1 MYRSVNKA
9 ISNVTFKK
17 RRRPKVPLVMLQP
30 PPKPTESPNQSEHYI
45 DYELDDNCSF
55 LSDETNLGNEQS
67 RQSIGRVLSGITEV
81 ITKTFIRQRPKRH
94 IDNQDAHQFVTR
106 EESEYRLLLLFFAWT
121 LLVTLVTTG
130 LLITCP
136 FYCINPETIIWQH
149 KEQPV
154 PLKIPHILV
163 IYQDGRMLDYS
174 TNETLSPSRNV
185 SMKLS
190 CSNVHKKICHTY
202 PNRSTCYTYAYSD
215 LRRLYIFYGNAK
227 RDMTYIDS
235 QTFKHSTMPGTKLNN
250 AHIDGIGTKVGDKFI
265 MLGGYDGSEEF
276 NAGVSFNT
284 PSLSCSILGTKT
296 TIWSDKRQK
305 LIRSNQDF
313 ISVMV
318 ENSCVTGFNRTHF
331 LIVNAKSSDGQVL
344 GLVLMVDI
352 ESWTQTAMPRIP
364 ITNHASRITCDVEFS
379 KDSLHLIAISKM
391 HCSKAQN
398 SYYISPFKCIHGSN
412 EISVVYSY
420 DFESKEWN
428 QSDTTLE
435 HFGTLQIVNG
445 IRYFFNILN
454 GKGHLGYFYNAKEN
468 VWVQLNHSSYIEPD
482 VEIAWQ
488 IAENVLAV
496 PYLI

>member
-17 RRRPKVPLVMLQP
+17 KRRPKVTSVMLQP
-30 PPKPTESPNQSEHYI
+30 PPKPKESPNLFHNQSEHYI

-67 RQSIGRVLSGITEV
+67 RKSIGRVLSV

-94 IDNQDAHQFVTR
+94 IDNQDASQFVTR
-106 EESEYRLLLLFFAWT
+106 EESEYRLLILFMAWT
-121 LLVTLVTTG
+121 LVLTLVTTG

-136 FYCINPETIIWQH
+136 FYCINPETIIWKH
-149 KEQPV
+149 KEQPIA
-154 PLKIPHILV
+154 LKIPHFLV

-190 CSNVHKKICHTY
+190 CSNVHKKICPTY
-202 PNRSTCYTYAYSD
+202 PNRSTCYTYAYAD
-215 LRRLYIFYGNAK
+215 LRRIYIFYGNAK

-265 MLGGYDGSEEF
+265 MLGGFVGSEEF
-276 NAGVSFNT
+276 NEGVLPNT
-284 PSLSCSILGTKT
+284 PSLSCSVLGTKT

-331 LIVNAKSSDGQVL
+331 LIVNAKGSNGQ
-344 GLVLMVDI
+344 VLMVDI
-352 ESWTQTAMPRIP
+352 ESWTQTVMPRIP
-364 ITNHASRITCDVEFS
+364 ITNHASRITCDIEFS
-379 KDSLHLIAISKM
+379 KDSLRLIAISKM
-391 HCSKAQN
+391 HCSKTQN
-398 SYYISPFKCIHGSN
+398 SYYMSPFKCIHGSN
-412 EISVVYSY
+412 EISVMYSY
-420 DFESKEWN
+420 DFESKEWD

-435 HFGTLQIVNG
+435 YFGTLQIVNG

-454 GKGHLGYFYNAKEN
+454 GKGHLGYFYNGKEN
-468 VWVQLNHSSYIEPD
+468 VWAQLNHSSYIEAD
-482 VEIAWQ
+482 VAFDWQ

-496 PYLI
+496 PYLV